1 MDVHHEHAQT
11 EAEGTVDGT
20 EHEVE
25 SEDKQLQI
33 TGEEQANKSR
43 SQNGEE
49 LIQANEEGV

>member
-11 EAEGTVDGT
+11 EAEGTVDGA